1 MSGSNSSV
9 PASAATP
16 NPSSD
21 EPVSFAVHS
30 LPAATLDDDGNRRTR
45 IGRLKMLLLLLVCA
59 SPVIASYFTYYV
71 IRPQA
76 RTNYSTLIETPRYLP
91 EPSRL
96 SLLDAQQ
103 RQVDPRSLRGQWLLI
118 VVADGACDATCEK
131 MLYAQRQL
139 RETLGREK
147 DRLDRVWLVT
157 GDQPPRA
164 DLLPALAQATVVQA
178 MPAQIAAWLQPD
190 EGHTLGEHMYLVDP
204 MGYWMMRMPADF
216 DPAKVKRDLDRL
228 LRAAASWDKPGRGP
242 L

>member
-30 LPAATLDDDGNRRTR
+30 LPAATLDDDTRRTR
-45 IGRLKMLLLLLVCA
+45 IGRIKMLLLLLICA
-59 SPVIASYFTYYV
+59 SPVVASYFTYYV

-76 RTNYSTLIETPRYLP
+76 RSNYSTLIETPRFLP
-91 EPSRL
+91 DASQL
-96 SLLDAQQ
+96 SLRDDQQ
-103 RQVDPRSLRGQWLLI
+103 HQLDPRSLRGQWLLI

-131 MLYAQRQL
+131 LLYAQRQL

-157 GDQPPRA
+157 GAQPPRA

-178 MPAQIAAWLQPD
+178 VPAQVAAWLQPD
-190 EGHTLGEHMYLVDP
+190 AGHTLNEHLYLVDP
-204 MGYWMMRMPADF
+204 MGYWMMRVPADF

-228 LRAAASWDKPGRGP
+228 LRAAASWDKPGREA